1 MRLKLEIKNIL
12 LIIVSSLVSAVGLW
26 AFVAPGRF
34 APSGIDGIAAM
45 FQELS
50 KEMVG
55 GTGIRAGYFSVLLNV
70 PLLIMAWFILKR
82 RYVIYTLIYM
92 AFLSLFTMVLDWVNF
107 PIYPVASELERFLAA
122 IIGGIAQGLTGLM
135 LRVGGSAGGVDVIA
149 CMIQKKRQSDN
160 VEKIIALLSYVIA
173 LFSFFVWQG
182 DVNAV
187 IYSFVAIYAGEKMT
201 AMVLKDSRSA
211 VKFEIIVAKENA
223 EKIKNVIVYEMKR
236 SATIIEAKGIFLNEE
251 KELIICL
258 VHYRQFSDFLI
269 TMSQYP
275 YLFLSYSEV
284 LGIRGNFDWVLEYER
299 PEDVQ
304 MRKERLKNQT
314 REV

>member
-1 MRLKLEIKNIL
+1 
-12 LIIVSSLVSAVGLW
+12 
-26 AFVAPGRF
+26 
-34 APSGIDGIAAM
+34 
-45 FQELS
+45 
-50 KEMVG
+50 
-55 GTGIRAGYFSVLLNV
+55 
-70 PLLIMAWFILKR
+70 
-82 RYVIYTLIYM
+82 M
-92 AFLSLFTMVLDWVNF
+92 AFLSLFTTVLDWVNF

-223 EKIKNVIVYEMKR
+223 EKIKTARLVLDCFRHYKIVTGTKVVDLE
-236 SATIIEAKGIFLNEE
+236 T
-251 KELIICL
+251 
-258 VHYRQFSDFLI
+258 
-269 TMSQYP
+269 
-275 YLFLSYSEV
+275 
-284 LGIRGNFDWVLEYER
+284 GNFIRVFINKLISDVKEEM
-299 PEDVQ
+299 EDLLQ
-304 MRKERLKNQT
+304 SKSPALDTEAN
-314 REV
+314 